1 MLIIFYYFPLQMFN
15 HCRIATHYRIILR
28 IFCDDSSG
36 SHYHIFTYRISPQ
49 NRPPQP
55 QSSSFVSNESV
66 CKWESDGRTSNSCW
80 ICSGLAATNTSSSTV
95 IPPTTMKRELFII
108 TTFLSILILLLR
120 TMVIGSCFLR
130 YYNKQFV
137 YQPVI
142 LSRRKERV
150 KSDSLF

>member
-1 MLIIFYYFPLQMFN
+1 MVVQVIVVGYA
-15 HCRIATHYRIILR
+15 RA
-28 IFCDDSSG
+28 
-36 SHYHIFTYRISPQ
+36 
-49 NRPPQP
+49 
-55 QSSSFVSNESV
+55 
-66 CKWESDGRTSNSCW
+66 
-80 ICSGLAATNTSSSTV
+80 LAATNTSSSTV

-142 LSRRKERV
+142 LSEKEGESEIR
-150 KSDSLF
+150 LPF

>member
-1 MLIIFYYFPLQMFN
+1 MLPTTVLSSASFVTTAP
-15 HCRIATHYRIILR
+15 AVTIILSLTVSLRR
-28 IFCDDSSG
+28 IG
-36 SHYHIFTYRISPQ
+36 HPSPNPAVSFQ
-49 NRPPQP
+49 TNR
-55 QSSSFVSNESV
+55 FVSENLMV
-66 CKWESDGRTSNSCW
+66 VQVIVVDMLWA
-80 ICSGLAATNTSSSTV
+80 LAATNTSSSTV

>member
-1 MLIIFYYFPLQMFN
+1 MVVQVIVVGHALGIGGDKHIVFDRNPSYY
-15 HCRIATHYRIILR
+15 H
-28 IFCDDSSG
+28 
-36 SHYHIFTYRISPQ
+36 
-49 NRPPQP
+49 
-55 QSSSFVSNESV
+55 E
-66 CKWESDGRTSNSCW
+66 
-80 ICSGLAATNTSSSTV
+80 
-95 IPPTTMKRELFII
+95 KRLFIL

-150 KSDSLF
+150 KSDSLFGVDFKPIKCGKGLFLS